1 MRYKVFNLLKSIFQS
16 AHWLSLDVVLGA
28 ISLHLAFSKLPLGS
42 PAVWTT
48 QTSLLALSVW
58 AIYLLDRLLDNR
70 KPEENQTKRH
80 LFHLKYQFNLSLL
93 FLLIVSICLFLV
105 FTLSTH
111 ILYFGICV
119 LLSVAVYFGLVHAY
133 ITNNR
138 KSLFWVKT
146 IGISVIYPLAVVG
159 NIFVQQSSIN
169 LSSWLAALFVGF
181 ISFQNLLLFAYFENG
196 QPSSYGKIIRYI
208 AILLLFTWIFL
219 FYGAQTYPSFL
230 TGILA
235 GISVIYSIIPIFY
248 NQLIKNENYRWIID
262 SLLITSILSLIF

>member
-1 MRYKVFNLLKSIFQS
+1 MRYIVFNFLKSIFQT

-28 ISLHLAFSKLPLGS
+28 ISLHLAFSNLPVGKS
-42 PAVWTT
+42 VTWNTT
-48 QTSLLALSVW
+48 TSLLALSVW

-93 FLLIVSICLFLV
+93 FLLILCICFFLV
-105 FTLSTH
+105 FTLSTP
-111 ILYFGICV
+111 ILHFGICISF
-119 LLSVAVYFGLVHAY
+119 SVAIYFGLVHAY
-133 ITNNR
+133 LTNK
-138 KSLFWVKT
+138 KSIFWVKT

-159 NIFVQQSSIN
+159 SIFVQQSSIN

-196 QPSSYGKIIRYI
+196 QPSGYGKVIRYI

-235 GISVIYSIIPIFY
+235 GISVIYSLLPVFY
-248 NQLIKNENYRWIID
+248 KQLIKNENYRWIVD

>member
-1 MRYKVFNLLKSIFQS
+1 MQYKDFDWLKSVFQT

-80 LFHLKYQFNLSLL
+80 IFHLRYQFNLSLL

-105 FTLSTH
+105 FTLPAQ
-111 ILYFGICV
+111 ILYFGICM

-133 ITNNR
+133 ITHK

-146 IGISVIYPLAVVG
+146 IGISVIYPFAVVG
-159 NIFVQQSSIN
+159 SIFVQQSSIN

-181 ISFQNLLLFAYFENG
+181 ISFQNLLLFAYFENEQASG
-196 QPSSYGKIIRYI
+196 FGKIIRYI
-208 AILLLFTWIFL
+208 TFLLVFTWIFL

-235 GISVIYSIIPIFY
+235 GISVIYSLLPVFY
-248 NQLIKNENYRWIID
+248 KQLIKNENYRWIID